1 GSVLADEGDL
11 VVAQPSW
18 FSEPLPF
25 AAARSEM
32 DMLNERAVHHRFL
45 YFIDA
50 DDERGKV
57 LYLRLDGD
65 YGLVEPAS

>member
-1 GSVLADEGDL
+1 
-11 VVAQPSW
+11 
-18 FSEPLPF
+18 
-25 AAARSEM
+25 
-32 DMLNERAVHHRFL
+32 MLNERAVYHRFL

-57 LYLRLDGD
+57 LYVRLDGD

>member
-1 GSVLADEGDL
+1 
-11 VVAQPSW
+11 
-18 FSEPLPF
+18 
-25 AAARSEM
+25 M
-32 DMLNERAVHHRFL
+32 DMLNERAVHRRFL

-50 DDERGKV
+50 GDARGKI